1 MRVFEIYE
9 LSEYHRAGTIDAVA
23 SAFPYKLFMPSIC
36 EYLLGNTVS
45 AVAFLLRVLLK
56 MMLAS
61 EYHRVGTTDAVASA
75 FPYKLF
81 QPFMSEY
88 LLGNTVIAV
97 ASWLHAESKKA

>member
-1 MRVFEIYE
+1 MQ
-9 LSEYHRAGTIDAVA
+9 
-23 SAFPYKLFMPSIC
+23 SIC

-45 AVAFLLRVLLK
+45 AVAFLLRVLLQ

-61 EYHRVGTTDAVASA
+61 EYDRAGTVDAVASA

-88 LLGNTVIAV
+88 LYGNTVIAV
-97 ASWLHAESKKA
+97 ACWLRAESKKA

>member
-1 MRVFEIYE
+1 
-9 LSEYHRAGTIDAVA
+9 
-23 SAFPYKLFMPSIC
+23 
-36 EYLLGNTVS
+36 
-45 AVAFLLRVLLK
+45 

-61 EYHRVGTTDAVASA
+61 EYHRAGTVDAVASA